1 MLELGPVSHYTFY
14 LFFPALIIWWI
25 AVTWKLKHV
34 RQTTNRPYCSVYF
47 VPVLLDYIQSHVLAH
62 IILICTEHGAMFLCS
77 GEWVNEWDVQNAS
90 QYEYQKFGRAQLDV
104 YANATFGWSYW
115 TIKNDMIHWD
125 FEWNIQNKYLL
136 FSKYTGHANHACIS
150 RLLHQWSYNS
160 EAMTMVKFVFLWYCP
175 GIISCWFHVCIKRC
189 YYYFLIKALL

>member
-14 LFFPALIIWWI
+14 LFFLALIIWWI

-34 RQTTNRPYCSVYF
+34 RQTTNRPY
-47 VPVLLDYIQSHVLAH
+47 
-62 IILICTEHGAMFLCS
+62 CS